1 METLA
6 RSIIFLEMLFV
17 NLLTADRSARR
28 KYSLGKTVG
37 VLFLYTIFILLLS
50 FSLRFILTIPYLD
63 PSLIILLGLT
73 YFLPLNY
80 LYQEA
85 WYKILS
91 IMFFSWIH
99 TMTVT
104 FFSIQLSDILGFS
117 YQFQA
122 ALIIQTIIYL
132 VSTPFVIKSVRN
144 KFLYILRNISTW
156 MNYYLV
162 FLGLIEFLILCII
175 YFYLPS
181 MSSIWK
187 IITGLLVALTTL
199 LSYHLIYIIVKNSKS
214 IAVLKN
220 LAYTDNLTKIK
231 NRLALFLDC
240 DELIAE
246 KSPFTLI
253 YMDLDNF
260 KKVNDIY
267 GHSMGDKYLRNFTE
281 AAIAAVGSKGSIYR
295 MSGDEFVCMY
305 KGSKIKLFL
314 KKFRE
319 NLVDFLKME
328 IPFLGVSIGCARFPR
343 DAPTIDELIKKAD
356 KKMYQVKK
364 EKNSL

>member
-1 METLA
+1 METIA

-104 FFSIQLSDILGFS
+104 FFSIQISEILGFS
-117 YQFQA
+117 YQFHA

-144 KFLYILRNISTW
+144 KFLYILRNISAW

-281 AAIAAVGSKGSIYR
+281 AAIAAVGSKGTIYR

-328 IPFLGVSIGCARFPR
+328 IPFLGVSIGCARFPQ
-343 DAPTIDELIKKAD
+343 DASTIDELIKKAD

-364 EKNSL
+364 ESKTV

>member
-6 RSIIFLEMLFV
+6 RTIIFLEMLLV

-28 KYSLGKTVG
+28 KFSLGKTVLIL
-37 VLFLYTIFILLLS
+37 VLCTLFILLTS

-104 FFSIQLSDILGFS
+104 FFSIQVSEILGFS
-117 YQFQA
+117 HQFQA
-122 ALIIQTIIYL
+122 ALIIQTIVYL
-132 VSTPFVIKSVRN
+132 VSTPLVIKFVRN
-144 KFLYILRNISTW
+144 KFLYILRNISAW

-181 MSSIWK
+181 MISIWK
-187 IITGLLVALTTL
+187 IITGLLVALTAL
-199 LSYHLIYIIVKNSKS
+199 VNYHLIFIIVKNTKS
-214 IAVLKN
+214 ISLLKN
-220 LAYTDNLTKIK
+220 LAYTDNLTGIK

-240 DELIAE
+240 DEMIVNAI
-246 KSPFTLI
+246 PFTLI

-260 KKVNDIY
+260 KKVNDTY
-267 GHSMGDKYLRNFTE
+267 GHSKGDEYLKNFTE
-281 AAIAAVGSKGSIYR
+281 ATNATAGRNGTIYR
-295 MSGDEFVCMY
+295 MSGDEFVCLY

-314 KKFRE
+314 KNFRE
-319 NLVDFLKME
+319 NLADFLKMD

-343 DAPTIDELIKKAD
+343 DASTIDELIKKAD

-364 EKNSL
+364 EREK

>member
-1 METLA
+1 
-6 RSIIFLEMLFV
+6 
-17 NLLTADRSARR
+17 
-28 KYSLGKTVG
+28 
-37 VLFLYTIFILLLS
+37 
-50 FSLRFILTIPYLD
+50 
-63 PSLIILLGLT
+63 
-73 YFLPLNY
+73 
-80 LYQEA
+80 
-85 WYKILS
+85 
-91 IMFFSWIH
+91 
-99 TMTVT
+99 
-104 FFSIQLSDILGFS
+104 
-117 YQFQA
+117 
-122 ALIIQTIIYL
+122 
-132 VSTPFVIKSVRN
+132 
-144 KFLYILRNISTW
+144 
-156 MNYYLV
+156 
-162 FLGLIEFLILCII
+162 
-175 YFYLPS
+175 

-281 AAIAAVGSKGSIYR
+281 AAIAAVGSKGTIYR

-343 DAPTIDELIKKAD
+343 DASTIDELIKKAD